1 MNINATLIGEA
12 IAFALLI
19 WFCVRF
25 IWPPLLNA
33 ISERQQKIAD
43 GLEAAERARAEL
55 KQADTQVAEEVR
67 KARQQAT
74 EIIGKA
80 QQQASQILDKA
91 RTDAQ
96 AEVARQQAGAQ
107 TEIARMTERARE
119 ELRGQ
124 VAMLAVQGAEKILQR
139 EIDPAAH
146 KALLDQLV
154 TELQA

>member
-12 IAFALLI
+12 TAFALLI

-96 AEVARQQAGAQ
+96 TEVSRQQAGAQ

>member
-1 MNINATLIGEA
+1 MNINATLFGEA

-19 WFCVRF
+19 WFCMHF

-55 KQADTQVAEEVR
+55 KQADAQVADEVR

-74 EIIGKA
+74 EILGQA
-80 QQQASQILDKA
+80 QQQASQVMEKA
-91 RTDAQ
+91 RADAQ
-96 AEVARQQAGAQ
+96 GEIGRQQVGAQ
-107 TEIARMTERARE
+107 ANIDRMVESARE
-119 ELRGQ
+119 QLRGQ
-124 VAMLAVQGAEKILQR
+124 VAKLAVQGAEKILQR
-139 EIDPAAH
+139 EIDPAVH

-154 TELQA
+154 TGI

>member
-1 MNINATLIGEA
+1 MNINATLFGEA

-19 WFCVRF
+19 WFCMHF

-55 KQADTQVAEEVR
+55 KQADAQVADEVR

-74 EIIGKA
+74 EIVGQA
-80 QQQASQILDKA
+80 QQQANQVMDKA
-91 RTDAQ
+91 RADAQ
-96 AEVARQQAGAQ
+96 MEIGRQQAGAQ
-107 TEIARMTERARE
+107 ANIDRMIESARE
-119 ELRGQ
+119 QLRGQ
-124 VAMLAVQGAEKILQR
+124 VATLAVQGAAKILQR

-146 KALLDQLV
+146 KALLEQLV
-154 TELQA
+154 TEI

>member
-96 AEVARQQAGAQ
+96 AEVSRQQAGAQ

>member
-1 MNINATLIGEA
+1 MNINATLFGEA

-19 WFCVRF
+19 WFCMHF

-43 GLEAAERARAEL
+43 GLAAAERARAEL
-55 KQADTQVAEEVR
+55 KQADAQVADEVR

-74 EIIGKA
+74 EIVGKA
-80 QQQASQILDKA
+80 QQQANQIMDKA

-96 AEVARQQAGAQ
+96 AEISRQQAGAQ
-107 TEIARMTERARE
+107 ADIDRMVEHARE
-119 ELRGQ
+119 HLRGQ
-124 VAMLAVQGAEKILQR
+124 VASLAVQGAEKILQR

-154 TELQA
+154 TEI

>member
-19 WFCVRF
+19 WFCVRL

>member
-96 AEVARQQAGAQ
+96 TEVSRQQAGAQ

>member
-43 GLEAAERARAEL
+43 GLAAAERARAEL

-74 EIIGKA
+74 EIVGKA

-91 RTDAQ
+91 RADAQ
-96 AEVARQQAGAQ
+96 SEITRQQAGAQ
-107 TEIARMTERARE
+107 ADIVRMTERARE

-146 KALLDQLV
+146 KALFDQLV